1 MLKAL
6 IIAPL
11 HRPRL
16 GSKQTTE
23 PTSEAMKTRLQIAG
37 TCAALA
43 TAAVTGLQAEVKVN
57 DYVSLDGYATGA
69 GVVTEGTPESN
80 GEFFNSGRVYDS
92 VLVGANG
99 TYKNF
104 TARVSL
110 LSVIDSDEAD
120 KFDSGL
126 LDAYITYKVGD
137 IAITGGK
144 YLGWLGFESF
154 HSPNNAFI
162 SYSLATYASPYSTGG
177 KIEYL
182 GEAVSAGVSVRDSQI
197 FADGNFFDG
206 DGEFSDDLG
215 YEAYV
220 MFTGVEGLT
229 VFAGAGYEDVDDFG
243 IGGVYTADLWANY
256 AFTESFSL
264 AAEVATV
271 EDITDL
277 SWLVQGTYTVSE
289 SLSVSGRLTGFED
302 DTGFGG
308 DAFGYGLASTYTF
321 SPNFSLKGEVTE
333 TDVDGGSDVLSYAIQ
348 GIFKF

>member
-1 MLKAL
+1 
-6 IIAPL
+6 
-11 HRPRL
+11 
-16 GSKQTTE
+16 
-23 PTSEAMKTRLQIAG
+23 MKSRIHLAG
-37 TCAALA
+37 TCAALV
-43 TAAVTGLQAEVKVN
+43 TAAASGLQAEVKIN
-57 DYVSLDGYATGA
+57 DYLSLDGYATGA

-92 VLVGANG
+92 IMVATNA
-99 TYKNF
+99 TYKDF

-126 LDAYITYKVGD
+126 LDAYLTYKVGN
-137 IAITGGK
+137 IALTGGK

-182 GEAVSAGVSVRDSQI
+182 GDGFSAGVSVRDSQI
-197 FADGNFFDG
+197 FSDGNFFDG

-215 YEAYV
+215 YEAYA
-220 MFTGVEGLT
+220 MFTGVKGLT
-229 VFAGAGYEDVDDFG
+229 LFAGAGYEDVDDLG
-243 IGGVYTADLWANY
+243 IGGVYTYDVWANY

-264 AAEVATV
+264 AAEISAV
-271 EDITDL
+271 EEVTDL
-277 SWLVQGTYTVSE
+277 SWLVQGTYTLTE
-289 SLSVSGRLTGFED
+289 DLTVSGRVTGFDD
-302 DTGFGG
+302 DTGFAG
-308 DAFGYGLASTYTF
+308 DAFGYGIASTYTIT
-321 SPNFSLKGEVTE
+321 PNFFIKGEATQ
-333 TDVDGGSDVLSYAIQ
+333 TDFDAGSDVFSYALQ